1 MNAPVGGWVVE
12 CGGAHRLGEAELV
25 TGGGDAL
32 RRGLS
37 HCDDGFCERVVE
49 SPPGFGRRLRWFA
62 DFISVDCTAGRH
74 PFRGCW
80 PPAAPLLSDQTV
92 R

>member
-1 MNAPVGGWVVE
+1 M
-12 CGGAHRLGEAELV
+12 
-25 TGGGDAL
+25 

-80 PPAAPLLSDQTV
+80 LAAAPALLSDETGQMKLVV
-92 R
+92 RQLLVLRNVILRRLLGRVGV